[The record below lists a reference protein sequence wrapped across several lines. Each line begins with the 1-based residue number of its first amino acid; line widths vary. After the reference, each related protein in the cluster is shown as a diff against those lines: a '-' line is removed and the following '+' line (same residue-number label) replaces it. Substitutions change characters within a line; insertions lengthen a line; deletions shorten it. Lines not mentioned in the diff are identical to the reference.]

1 METWES
7 RDAVDAILSH
17 PQLEE
22 LMAADGVVLSSVTMD
37 VVGEV
42 T

>member
-7 RDAVDAILSH
+7 REAVDALLGH

-22 LMAADGVVLSSVTMD
+22 LMAADGVDISSVTMD
-37 VVGEV
+37 VVDEV